1 MKNRHQGNRRTM
13 PFPVMKEILA
23 AKKRERDRLKNLSF
37 EEKIKIVE
45 ELREFLSPLFEKR
58 DKDNWDMP
66 RRALVR
72 GVRRHRSELWGKKW
86 CYLFPETG
94 KKFHFNTKEEG
105 DAVLDRELKD
115 GDSLCRS
122 L

>member
-1 MKNRHQGNRRTM
+1 MS
-13 PFPVMKEILA
+13 FPSMEEILA
-23 AKKRERDRLKNLSF
+23 AKKRERERLRNLSF
-37 EEKIKIVE
+37 EEKIKVVE
-45 ELREFLSPLFEKR
+45 ELRDFLSPLFEKR

-72 GVRRHRSELWGKKW
+72 GVRRHTSELRGKKW

-115 GDSLCRS
+115 GDSLAT
-122 L
+122 

>member
-1 MKNRHQGNRRTM
+1 MS
-13 PFPVMKEILA
+13 FPSMEEILA
-23 AKKRERDRLKNLSF
+23 AKKRARDRLRNLPF

-45 ELREFLSPLFEKR
+45 EMNKFLAPLHAR
-58 DKDNWDMP
+58 LDKDNWDMP

-72 GVRRHRSELWGKKW
+72 GVRRHTSELRGKKW

-105 DAVLDRELKD
+105 DAILDRELKD
-115 GDSLCRS
+115 GGL
-122 L
+122 LAT

>member
-1 MKNRHQGNRRTM
+1 
-13 PFPVMKEILA
+13 MKEILA
-23 AKKRERDRLKNLSF
+23 AKKRARDRLRNLSF
-37 EEKIKIVE
+37 EEKIKVVE
-45 ELREFLSPLFEKR
+45 ELRDFLSPLFEKR

-72 GVRRHRSELWGKKW
+72 GVRRHTSELRGKKW
-86 CYLFPETG
+86 CYFFPETG

-115 GDSLCRS
+115 EGPLCRS